1 MPSLFNNE
9 IYFDKK
15 LFEQNDIVKIEML
28 TICSFTG
35 FGF

>member
-1 MPSLFNNE
+1 MSALFNKE
-9 IYFDKK
+9 INFDKK
-15 LFEQNDIVKIEML
+15 LFEQNEIVKIEIL

>member
-9 IYFDKK
+9 IDFDKK
-15 LFEQNDIVKIEML
+15 LFEQNEVVKIKIL